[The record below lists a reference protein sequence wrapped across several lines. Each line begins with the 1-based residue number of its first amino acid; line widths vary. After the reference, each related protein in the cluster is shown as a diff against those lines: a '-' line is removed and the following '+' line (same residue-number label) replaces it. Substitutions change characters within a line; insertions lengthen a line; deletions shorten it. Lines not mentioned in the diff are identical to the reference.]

1 MSTASR
7 VLIVEDD
14 PGLRAMLVDALA
26 HEGYACVEAASL
38 AEARQVIAR
47 EVAHAIQH
55 RERGIALV
63 LLDLN
68 LPDGSGESLLPQLR
82 RNLNLPVLVISA
94 RHEDGKKIQLLDGGA
109 DDYLVK
115 PFSVGELLARMRV
128 ALRHQRRNE
137 TQAAT
142 AYCKEGIRFDPE
154 RQLLSRDGEVIH
166 LTRTEL
172 ALLNILCTRPGQV
185 CTHRQL
191 LKDVWGAAYVE
202 HTHYLRIY
210 MAQLRAKL
218 ERNPA
223 DPRILLT
230 ETGIGYRLA
239 EPDSSIPAES
249 GR

>member
-1 MSTASR
+1 MNTAGR

-14 PGLRAMLVDALA
+14 PGLRAMLVDALG

-38 AEARQVIAR
+38 AEARSVIAR

-55 RERGIALV
+55 RRDGIALM

-68 LPDGSGESLLPQLR
+68 LPDGSGETLLPQLR
-82 RNLNLPVLVISA
+82 RNLDIPVLVISA

-115 PFSVGELLARMRV
+115 PFSVGELLARIRV
-128 ALRHQRRNE
+128 ALRHRLQKSIPV
-137 TQAAT
+137 QAP
-142 AYCKEGIRFDPE
+142 YRKDGVVFDSE
-154 RQLLSRDGEVIH
+154 RQSLTCNNEPIH

-172 ALLNILCTRPGQV
+172 QLLSILAARPGQV

-191 LKDVWGAAYVE
+191 LKEVWGAEYVE

-210 MAQLRAKL
+210 MAQLRSKL

-223 DPRILLT
+223 DPRMLLT
-230 ETGIGYRLA
+230 EAGVGYRLA
-239 EPDSSIPAES
+239 EPD
-249 GR
+249 R

>member
-1 MSTASR
+1 MNAQSR

-14 PGLRAMLVDALA
+14 PGLRAMLVDALG
-26 HEGYACVEAASL
+26 HEGYACIEAASL
-38 AEARQVIAR
+38 AEARGVIAG

-55 RERGIALV
+55 DRTALGLV

-68 LPDGSGESLLPQLR
+68 LPDGGGEALLPQLR
-82 RNLNLPVLVISA
+82 RNLDIPVLVISA
-94 RHEDGKKIQLLDGGA
+94 RHEDGQKIQLLDGGA

-115 PFSVGELLARMRV
+115 PFSIGELMARMRV
-128 ALRHQRRNE
+128 ALRHQTRNRD
-137 TQAAT
+137 AAP
-142 AYCKEGIRFDPE
+142 AVYRKENVCFDSE
-154 RQLLSRDGEVIH
+154 RQSLIRDGQAVH

-172 ALLNILCTRPGQV
+172 QLLGVLSTNPGQI

-191 LKDVWGAAYVE
+191 LKEVWGAEYVE

-210 MAQLRAKL
+210 MAQLRSKL

-223 DPRILLT
+223 DPHILLT

-239 EPDSSIPAES
+239 EPD
-249 GR
+249 